1 MISNLK
7 IRKEQYFEYMF
18 YQDSIGL
25 SIIALTGGQVGEEF
39 TTKNE
44 LMIRLRG

>member
-1 MISNLK
+1 MSNESNVVEL
-7 IRKEQYFEYMF
+7 EG
-18 YQDSIGL
+18 GL
-25 SIIALTGGQVGEEF
+25 SIIALTGGRGGEEF